1 MCRSL
6 FTLRTDP
13 VLWIQAT
20 VQGVNTG
27 FVMICFMVAETPD
40 CGTSSGPVSAKN
52 HRGRRVEVR
61 FRTGSVRGGGA
72 TSSGNRL
79 RHNTGLQQRQR

>member
-1 MCRSL
+1 MSKFVYPPDRPRAL
-6 FTLRTDP
+6 DP
-13 VLWIQAT
+13 GSGS
-20 VQGVNTG
+20 GVNTG

-40 CGTSSGPVSAKN
+40 CGTSSGSVSAKN